1 MAKQFRV
8 SFTVP
13 AEKLST
19 IMEIL
24 TGEVDG
30 FRVDDLDKVTPIK
43 REKKI
48 RPTKWLDRIKTPR
61 NEWPMGQLILAKIK
75 ADGVCTARDLEDH
88 LAQHGYARSSIN
100 SMITGLH
107 KEGYVRRFQD
117 DSTTKTR
124 YKYVAK

>member
-19 IMEIL
+19 IVEIL

-30 FRVDDLDKVTPIK
+30 FRVDDLD
-43 REKKI
+43 
-48 RPTKWLDRIKTPR
+48 
-61 NEWPMGQLILAKIK
+61 
-75 ADGVCTARDLEDH
+75 
-88 LAQHGYARSSIN
+88 
-100 SMITGLH
+100 
-107 KEGYVRRFQD
+107 
-117 DSTTKTR
+117 STTKTR